1 MAVKNDR
8 ITFSYLKRL
17 NEEIKSNNPIRQN
30 KAYQALSEINHNGLN
45 PGLLMY
51 IYYLQGKYHY
61 LDFKRDDNL
70 KSIAAAVECYR
81 LVFQTARQHR
91 VFAKNPK
98 YYFKY
103 ANFIFLSISIVNFLC
118 LIYKRLISVVVV
130 LDKLFNSYSLAM
142 RFWFSLQVWHSELL
156 LKTMKDFFTFCDLS
170 SFS

>member
-103 ANFIFLSISIVNFLC
+103 AESLHKLSQYTFC
-118 LIYKRLISVVVV
+118 LFEQNKLHNKAYLIAIHSSN
-130 LDKLFNSYSLAM
+130 KFPEST
-142 RFWFSLQVWHSELL
+142 SLQW
-156 LKTMKDFFTFCDLS
+156 LKHHILAN
-170 SFS
+170 